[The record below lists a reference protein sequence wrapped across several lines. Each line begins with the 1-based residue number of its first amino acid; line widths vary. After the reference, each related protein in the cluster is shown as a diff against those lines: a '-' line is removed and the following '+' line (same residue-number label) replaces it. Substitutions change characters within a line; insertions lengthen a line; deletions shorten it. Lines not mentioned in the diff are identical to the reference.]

1 MVIYGYK
8 QTTNSEGQNQWV
20 QTGMHKPE
28 WQPMWEYSDGSRY
41 PYKSA
46 TIRQTAAGN
55 PNIFRKEY
63 GDIVISISSKTVR
76 QQYWDQNIG
85 KNRGN
90 ENNWNDWFT
99 FCGISIIYKFN
110 TTPKVCLY

>member
-76 QQYWDQNIG
+76 QQYWDANIEAP
-85 KNRGN
+85 N
-90 ENNWNDWFT
+90 ETGESVGYDMLHADT
-99 FCGISIIYKFN
+99 LSTIY
-110 TTPKVCLY
+110 

>member
-46 TIRQTAAGN
+46 TIRQSAAGN

-63 GDIVISISSKTVR
+63 GELVISISSKTVR
-76 QQYWDQNIG
+76 QQYWDQNIEAP
-85 KNRGN
+85 N
-90 ENNWNDWFT
+90 ETGETIGYDMLNADT
-99 FCGISIIYKFN
+99 LSSIY
-110 TTPKVCLY
+110 